1 MSKQHPKGHTMF
13 TLFRVSLSFF
23 FLLYAYIVAKG
34 LLPLP
39 DEPPRI
45 NFWGTTC
52 LVGGVTAAFYCL
64 VSEFRFFLVGLWLFI
79 PIAMSQMNTKI
90 RFLEMM
96 LEPHNVH
103 IAAQYGLFAVFL
115 ALISPVALRT
125 FHKPVSAYG
134 APRNLLLQKGIPF

>member
-1 MSKQHPKGHTMF
+1 MSNQNAKGHSIF
-13 TLFRVSLSFF
+13 TLFRVSLCLF

-45 NFWGTTC
+45 NFWGSAC
-52 LVGGVTAAFYCL
+52 LVGGLVAAFYAL
-64 VSEFRFFLVGLWLFI
+64 VSQFRFYLIYMWLFL

-115 ALISPVALRT
+115 ALISPVAFRT
-125 FHKPVSAYG
+125 FHKPVSAYRP
-134 APRNLLLQKGIPF
+134 PRNLLLQKGIPF